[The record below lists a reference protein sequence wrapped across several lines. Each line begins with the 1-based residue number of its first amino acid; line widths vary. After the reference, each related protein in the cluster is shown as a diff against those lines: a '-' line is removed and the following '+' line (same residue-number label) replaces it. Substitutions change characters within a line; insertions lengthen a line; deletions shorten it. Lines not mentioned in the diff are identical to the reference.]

1 MIFATNTNF
10 GDFMEALYVLA
21 LSLGSYVVLF
31 ILAKIMGYR
40 ELSELSFL
48 DYVVGITIGSM
59 GAEMATNVDKNW
71 WRGVVAM
78 TTFALME
85 IFLAF
90 ISRKS
95 NKIRAF
101 VMGKPIIIMEQGNID
116 RKALKKAQI
125 DINDVLTQAREQGYF
140 DLSDIDCAVM
150 EDNGK
155 ISFLPKPLKRP
166 LNPKDFNLSPSRSGI
181 CTNLIVD
188 GIVMEENLISAKVSQ
203 KQLNKI
209 LSQRNLKAE
218 EVLLLTM
225 DESGQIQVFKN
236 NNMPK

>member
-1 MIFATNTNF
+1 
-10 GDFMEALYVLA
+10 
-21 LSLGSYVVLF
+21 
-31 ILAKIMGYR
+31 
-40 ELSELSFL
+40 
-48 DYVVGITIGSM
+48 
-59 GAEMATNVDKNW
+59 
-71 WRGVVAM
+71 
-78 TTFALME
+78 
-85 IFLAF
+85 
-90 ISRKS
+90 
-95 NKIRAF
+95 
-101 VMGKPIIIMEQGNID
+101 MGKPIIIMEQGNID

-140 DLSDIDCAVM
+140 DLSDIDCAIM